1 MVSGGSS
8 GDSGSRRV
16 YSNGTY
22 RTYYRYST
30 RTWSQPY
37 LTSDGVWG
45 GSSFAV
51 MRSQYPTLG
60 TYRGEAWK
68 SFSATSSDYSGLYSN
83 EVVRHYQ
90 LFIWNPNPL
99 LLTSVSFY
107 PVKAN
112 SNNSSGGFCSGS
124 IQVFNYDTGQW
135 VELVNLGSR
144 SQNTTH
150 TVSFSNT
157 IKSRQ
162 YLFQC
167 GTSSSPNKDEVDVK
181 QIRFTGTE
189 YVPYVST
196 SSNYDYYVDENRR
209 SCYKSGTT
217 YYVFN

>member
-1 MVSGGSS
+1 
-8 GDSGSRRV
+8 
-16 YSNGTY
+16 
-22 RTYYRYST
+22 
-30 RTWSQPY
+30 
-37 LTSDGVWG
+37 
-45 GSSFAV
+45 
-51 MRSQYPTLG
+51 MRSHYPG
-60 TYRGEAWK
+60 TGDYIGDAWK
-68 SFSATSSDYSGLYSN
+68 SFSATTSDYSGLN
-83 EVVRHYQ
+83 ANQATRHYQ

-107 PVKAN
+107 PVHRN
-112 SNNSSGGFCSGS
+112 DNNRDGGFRSGYVK
-124 IQVFNYDTGQW
+124 VFDYDTGQW
-135 VELVNLGSR
+135 VQLVSLGYR
-144 SQNTTH
+144 AQGKTH
-150 TVSFSNT
+150 TVEFSNT

-167 GTSSSPNKDEVDVK
+167 GTSSAAYQDEVDVK